1 VSYPNRLDRI
11 AQSLGA
17 SGAQPRRP
25 SRPRLLSTSASIA
38 ALFLAAVSLSSAQ
51 ERQLLTTAEYNTLYT
66 RTIQLMDSTMS
77 AVPGLARAAAPVMEN
92 ARQAVANL
100 KIAPTQPYSPMHLD
114 IVRNVRAY
122 LALADALPK
131 PFPFPNEAKRQF
143 AELRESVER
152 AEASFAAM
160 LEVKESQLR
169 SPDRDNL
176 KRYAEANA
184 KLGPPVAGKPRVVF
198 LGDSITDGWR
208 LNEYFPDSGFVNR
221 GIGGQITSQM
231 LGRMKSD
238 VIDLRPEIVVLL
250 GGTND
255 LARGIPVE
263 TVTGNIEMI
272 AALCAFNKIKLIL
285 ASVLPVSDYHMH
297 VNPSFEMTKRRPPQQ
312 IEALNRWA
320 RDFAGQKGIVYLDYA
335 AAMKDERGMLK
346 ADLADDG
353 LHPNAAGYRVMAPLV
368 QAAIEQLAKPAAA
381 PAKKKRFP
389 F

>member
-1 VSYPNRLDRI
+1 MRGLAIP
-11 AQSLGA
+11 
-17 SGAQPRRP
+17 
-25 SRPRLLSTSASIA
+25 LLALTCSAVN
-38 ALFLAAVSLSSAQ
+38 LAAQ
-51 ERQLLTTAEYNTLYT
+51 ERALLTTQQYGELYT
-66 RTIQLMDSTMS
+66 RTLQLMDSTMS

-92 ARQAVANL
+92 TRQAVANL
-100 KIAPTQPYSPMHLD
+100 KIAPTQPYSPMHLE

-131 PFPFPNEAKRQF
+131 PFPFPSEAKRQF

-160 LEVKESQLR
+160 LEAKETQLR

-176 KRYAEANA
+176 NRYAEANSR
-184 KLGPPVAGKPRVVF
+184 LGPPTAGKPRIVF

-208 LNEYFPDSGFVNR
+208 LNEYFPDKDYVNR
-221 GIGGQITSQM
+221 GISGQITSQM
-231 LGRMKSD
+231 LGRMKAD
-238 VIDLRPEIVVLL
+238 VIALKPDAVVLL

-255 LARGIPVE
+255 LARGIPVDAI
-263 TVTGNIEMI
+263 TANIEMI
-272 AALCAFNKIKLIL
+272 ADLCAYNKIKLII

-297 VNPSFEMTKRRPPQQ
+297 VNPAFEMSKRRPPAQ
-312 IEALNRWA
+312 IEAINNWA
-320 RDFAGQKGIVYLDYA
+320 RTFAAQRTLGFLDYH

-346 ADLADDG
+346 AELADDG
-353 LHPNAAGYRVMAPLV
+353 LHPNAAGYRIMAPLA
-368 QAAIEQLAKPAAA
+368 QAAIDANIKPAAP